1 MVSEELKEE
10 EKIEFETYFFD
21 AITNKAINNY
31 EKAIESLEKCNRIQ
45 KNNIAVLFE
54 LSKNYA
60 KLGRGEEAVIFAK
73 KALQI
78 APKNLWILEHQVS
91 VLRKNDAIDEAI
103 EVQREI
109 IQYYPDKKPK
119 LVYLYLQKNDI
130 ATAKKLM
137 QELENTKSLTPRLR
151 NIKKQLS
158 QREATFEIKESKKK
172 TNTNTSIENLFN
184 TYKSFEYLEELLLKL
199 DTDNDPKLG
208 TYSEQGLAL
217 FPAQPL
223 VYLMQGKAL
232 NKSSKYA
239 KAIEVLLGGIDFVIE
254 NEALE
259 RSFYEELLKSYEGIG
274 NEDKAKIYKAKL
286 KR

>member
-1 MVSEELKEE
+1 M
-10 EKIEFETYFFD
+10 
-21 AITNKAINNY
+21 
-31 EKAIESLEKCNRIQ
+31 
-45 KNNIAVLFE
+45 
-54 LSKNYA
+54 
-60 KLGRGEEAVIFAK
+60 
-73 KALQI
+73 QI
-78 APKNLWILEHQVS
+78 APKNIWILEHQVS

-109 IQYYPDKKPK
+109 IQYYPNKKPQ

-158 QREATFEIKESKKK
+158 QREAAFEIKESKKK
-172 TNTNTSIENLFN
+172 TTPNTSIENLFN

-223 VYLMQGKAL
+223 VYLMQGRAL
-232 NKSSKYA
+232 NKSSNYA
-239 KAIEVLLGGIDFVIE
+239 KAIEILLGGIDFIID
-254 NEALE
+254 NNALE
-259 RSFYEELLKSYEGIG
+259 RSFYEELLKSYQGIG